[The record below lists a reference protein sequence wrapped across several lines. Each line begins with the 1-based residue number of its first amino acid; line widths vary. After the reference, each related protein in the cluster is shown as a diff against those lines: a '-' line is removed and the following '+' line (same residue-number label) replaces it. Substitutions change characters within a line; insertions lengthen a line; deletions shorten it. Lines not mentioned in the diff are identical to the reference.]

1 MEKKDDMNNE
11 MENLITD
18 IEAIKKRSQGNIK
31 NEKYNIRN

>member
-1 MEKKDDMNNE
+1 MEEIDNMNNE

-31 NEKYNIRN
+31 NEKYDIRN